1 MGYAEVGRLTRYVKV
16 LRSRLVVDL
25 YVHRRGPARFLSAAS
40 TVTADPFLR
49 VASRERRMGRDR
61 SLSFETPAS
70 FDERFSD
77 VWEATWRRHAIT
89 GERGADV
96 LNWKYELDTGH
107 PSDYSIFAAVDA
119 GGRVAGYVV
128 YKVKDD
134 VRHIF
139 DIACFDSKPVI
150 DALLA
155 AFLADARRERAIGV
169 TFLCLGSLGLL
180 GKRLRSFGFLSRGE
194 DKRLR
199 VYVQDPAPSVDLLEP
214 DNWYFVMGDDDF

>member
-1 MGYAEVGRLTRYVKV
+1 M
-16 LRSRLVVDL
+16 
-25 YVHRRGPARFLSAAS
+25 
-40 TVTADPFLR
+40 
-49 VASRERRMGRDR
+49 
-61 SLSFETPAS
+61 
-70 FDERFSD
+70 
-77 VWEATWRRHAIT
+77 
-89 GERGADV
+89 
-96 LNWKYELDTGH
+96 
-107 PSDYSIFAAVDA
+107 
-119 GGRVAGYVV
+119 V
-128 YKVKDD
+128 YRVKDD

-180 GKRLRSFGFLSRGE
+180 GKRLRSFGFVSRSE

-199 VYVQDPAPSVDLLEP
+199 VYVPDPAPDVDLLER